1 MTRDQYIPAGSQEI
15 RDSASDAVAYIAKGA
30 RGGFHVI
37 AFTGRKNSPD
47 LNAGYIA
54 QLDAMAARRVHQLFK
69 RRRDEMAKAKS
80 GHPLKVGDIL
90 VSSWGYE
97 QTNVDFY
104 TVEALNGLTQVTLQ
118 KVGTSTT
125 EDRPLAMTGKALPD
139 RSVRLGKPFRR
150 KVDAEGLIKL
160 AYSWARRWDGKPK
173 ACSWYG

>member
-1 MTRDQYIPAGSQEI
+1 MT
-15 RDSASDAVAYIAKGA
+15 VADK
-30 RGGFHVI
+30 
-37 AFTGRKNSPD
+37 P
-47 LNAGYIA
+47 
-54 QLDAMAARRVHQLFK
+54 RRVLANVLEQTL
-69 RRRDEMAKAKS
+69 RREEMTVADKPRR
-80 GHPLKVGDIL
+80 HPLKVGDTVVTL
-90 VSSWGYE
+90 WGCD

-118 KVGTSTT
+118 KVGTSIT

-150 KVDAEGLIKL
+150 KVDAEGLIKM

>member
-1 MTRDQYIPAGSQEI
+1 MNRDQYIPAGSQEI
-15 RDSASDAVAYIAKGA
+15 RDTASDAVAYIAKGA
-30 RGGFHVI
+30 RGFHVVG
-37 AFTGRKNSPD
+37 FTGRKNRPD

-54 QLDAMAARRVHQLFK
+54 QLDAVAARRVHQLFK

-80 GHPLKVGDIL
+80 GHPLKVGNIL
-90 VSSWGYE
+90 VSSWGYD

-118 KVGTSTT
+118 KVGTSIT

>member
-1 MTRDQYIPAGSQEI
+1 MNRHQYIPAGAREI

-30 RGGFHVI
+30 RGFHVI

-90 VSSWGYE
+90 VSSWGYD

-104 TVEALNGLTQVTLQ
+104 TVIALNGLTQVTLQ
-118 KVGTSTT
+118 KVGTSIT
-125 EDRPLAMTGKALPD
+125 EDRPMSMTGKALPD
-139 RSVRLGKPFRR
+139 VNSRKGQPFRR
-150 KVDAEGLIKL
+150 KVDAEGAVKL
-160 AYSWARRWDGKPK
+160 AYAWAYVWDGKPK
-173 ACSWYG
+173 RCSWYG